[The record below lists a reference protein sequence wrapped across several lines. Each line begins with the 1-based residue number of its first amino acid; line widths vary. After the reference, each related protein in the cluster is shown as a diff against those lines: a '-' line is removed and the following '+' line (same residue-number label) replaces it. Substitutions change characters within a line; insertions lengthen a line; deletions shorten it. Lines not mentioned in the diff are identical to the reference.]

1 MSNEIMV
8 KIGTRLS
15 EADPKE
21 VGWSQAQPPKVEVQ
35 AQAYTYAGASLLWLR
50 ELVLLHARLP
60 YLQVLWTNVPEVI
73 RIIS

>member
-35 AQAYTYAGASLLWLR
+35 AQAYTYAGAC
-50 ELVLLHARLP
+50 P
-60 YLQVLWTNVPEVI
+60 YCGCVSWSSSMLDFLICKCCGQMY
-73 RIIS
+73 RK